1 MHKIR
6 DYFIGDYLRSTSD
19 VIEQARIIFIYRII
33 LVALGLVTFLMP
45 SLIINENYAQLIRSS
60 VVWILFLAVLF
71 TLRKYHSMRFAT
83 HALLIISTAN
93 IWVNTFIVF
102 QEVNAISSL
111 LATLA
116 ILYSFYYLRRRW
128 ALVYTLLNTLP
139 IFILLTFQQFDAY
152 HIPITPEKVAFDEYY
167 ISLIILF
174 MLFTVILWHFRT
186 AFNLSSQKLQDALN
200 EQKVLTQRYQSMS
213 NELLAAKEK
222 AEEMNRLKDSFL
234 ANMSHEIRTPING
247 ILGIAQIIEEETVD
261 LKMKEYTVLLR
272 KSGMRLLET
281 ITSILELAKLESE
294 KPDLQLSPICVDRMI
309 QASIA
314 SIKVLAEEKGIS
326 LIYKSGEST
335 LVCLGDEVLLQQMLY
350 HIIGNAVKFTEK
362 GEILIET
369 ALYPTDHQYISVKVI
384 DTGVGISEAFIPQLF
399 QPFVQESSGQSRQFE
414 GSGLGLS
421 IAKKYVK
428 LIGGDIL
435 VKSKK
440 GVGSTFEMLLPQYA
454 KDNEES
460 YLCGG

>member
-19 VIEQARIIFIYRII
+19 VIEQARIIFIYRVI
-33 LVALGLVTFLMP
+33 LVALGLVTFLYP
-45 SLIINENYAQLIRSS
+45 SLIINENYSQLIRSS
-60 VVWILFLAVLF
+60 VVWVLFLALLF

-93 IWVNTFIVF
+93 MWVNTFIVF
-102 QEVNAISSL
+102 QEVNATSSL
-111 LATLA
+111 LAALA
-116 ILYSFYYLRRRW
+116 ILYSFYYLRRSW

-139 IFILLTFQQFDAY
+139 IFILLAFQWFEAY
-152 HIPITPEKVAFDEYY
+152 HIPIAPEKVAFDEYY
-167 ISLIILF
+167 ISMFILF

-200 EQKVLTQRYQSMS
+200 EQKVLTQRYQSLS
-213 NELLAAKEK
+213 NELLVAKEK

-247 ILGIAQIIEEETVD
+247 ILGITQIIEEEAVD
-261 LKMKEYTVLLR
+261 LKMKEYTVLLK
-272 KSGMRLLET
+272 KSGMRLLDT
-281 ITSILELAKLESE
+281 LTSILELAELESE
-294 KPDLQLSPICVDRMI
+294 KTVLQLSPICVNGLIRESM
-309 QASIA
+309 A
-314 SIKVLAEEKGIS
+314 SIKELAEEKGIP
-326 LIYKSGEST
+326 LTYKSGEAN
-335 LVCLGDEVLLQQMLY
+335 LVCLGDHVLLQQMM
-350 HIIGNAVKFTEK
+350 HRIFSNAIKFTEE
-362 GEILIET
+362 GEITVE
-369 ALYPTDHQYISVKVI
+369 ASRYQVDHRFISVKVM
-384 DTGVGISEAFIPQLF
+384 DTGVGISEEFIPRLF

-421 IAKKYVK
+421 IAKKYME
-428 LIGGDIL
+428 LIGGEIL